1 MFLFLLFLFACGAKD
16 TLPPIKVKNLEGE
29 DFYLPQLKGKK
40 TLIYVW
46 SRTCAGHS
54 RDLRLLNSLQE
65 KGTYRV
71 VSYAVA
77 MEIQDVKK
85 SYQELGIKPKF
96 LTLVDTEVKFNEYFS
111 ITFLPSTYLF
121 DERGK
126 LVGSYAGLP
135 EELTR

>member
-1 MFLFLLFLFACGAKD
+1 M
-16 TLPPIKVKNLEGE
+16 PPIKVKTLEGK
-29 DFYLPQLKGKK
+29 DFYLPELRGTK
-40 TLIYVW
+40 TLVYVW

-54 RDLRLLNSLQE
+54 RDLKLLNSIQE
-65 KGTYRV
+65 KGTYKV

-77 MEIQDVKK
+77 MEPKDVMA

-96 LTLVDTEVKFNEYFS
+96 LTLVDTEVRFNEYFS

-121 DERGK
+121 DQKGR
-126 LVGSYAGLP
+126 LTGSYAGLP